1 MLNNFMKEAQSNQA
15 LNKEGE
21 QESRIVQLEKEL
33 ISVSNANK
41 ILNDQLSN
49 AVMDKNNISLKLS

>member
-1 MLNNFMKEAQSNQA
+1 MKEAQSNQA

>member
-33 ISVSNANK
+33 RSVSNANK